1 MPTKPSRSSQL
12 KNYRA
17 PSSTAKKVGRGATRL
32 AADDLP
38 RRTLEEAVRVA
49 DCLHSQFAGHPTSW
63 NDLADA
69 LKIGRET
76 NSTKYLFWSAAAYGL
91 INKEPSNSYSLAET
105 GRKILSPIYDGEDRE
120 AKVKALLTPN
130 ILSRFCTDYNNHPLP
145 TEDIFSNVLERK
157 YGIPRERIREAMEL
171 IIANARF
178 VGILREEGE
187 KRIIELGAD
196 SAVPETNGDAPRLA
210 SVDESPAAGASEW
223 ANVCF
228 YITPIGDDGSE
239 VRKHA
244 DMMLK
249 HLVEPA
255 VKGIGLNVVRADKI
269 EKSGLITQQVL
280 EFLAY
285 SKLCI
290 ADLSFNNPN
299 AFYELGVRHVCL
311 LPTIQIIRKGDKIPF
326 DVSQGRTITVDTSDV
341 YTVMDK
347 FESARKE
354 LGEHL
359 KASLQ
364 DSKEA
369 SSVDNP
375 VLTYLP
381 GIKISL
387 PSPKA

>member
-1 MPTKPSRSSQL
+1 MSPRRSSQAR
-12 KNYRA
+12 KRIVNDTSKDAQEDVR
-17 PSSTAKKVGRGATRL
+17 SSGRLGAE
-32 AADDLP
+32 DLP
-38 RRTLEEAVRVA
+38 RKALEEAVRVA
-49 DCLHSQFAGHPTSW
+49 DCLHSQFAGQVTTW

-69 LKIGRET
+69 LAIGRES
-76 NSTKYLFWSAAAYGL
+76 NPTKYLFWSAAAYGL

-105 GRKILSPIYDGEDRE
+105 GRKILSPIYEGEDRE
-120 AKVKALLTPN
+120 AKLKALLTPN
-130 ILSRFCTDYNNHPLP
+130 ILSRFYTDYNNHPLP

-157 YGIPRERIREAMEL
+157 YGVPRARIKEAKDL
-171 IIANARF
+171 ILANARF
-178 VGILREEGE
+178 VGILREEGD
-187 KRIIELGAD
+187 KRLIALGSD
-196 SAVPETNGDAPRLA
+196 SVVPETSGDPAPLFP
-210 SVDESPAAGASEW
+210 VDDSARSAANEW
-223 ANVCF
+223 AKVCF
-228 YITPIGDDGSE
+228 YITPIGEDGTE

-255 VKGIGLNVVRADKI
+255 VTDLALNVVRADRI
-269 EKSGLITQQVL
+269 DKSGLITQQIL

-290 ADLSFNNPN
+290 VDLSFGNPN
-299 AFYELGVRHVCL
+299 AFYELGVRHMCL

-354 LGEHL
+354 LVEHL

-364 DSKEA
+364 DIKQ
-369 SSVDNP
+369 VDNP
-375 VLTYLP
+375 VSTYLP
-381 GIKISL
+381 GIKVSL
-387 PSPKA
+387 PPSKSS

>member
-1 MPTKPSRSSQL
+1 MEAVPMPGERTRKVKTKSIRGKPDARSLSRL
-12 KNYRA
+12 
-17 PSSTAKKVGRGATRL
+17 GAE
-32 AADDLP
+32 DLP
-38 RRTLEEAVRVA
+38 RKTLEEAVRVGE
-49 DCLHSQFAGHPTSW
+49 CLHSQFAGRSTAW

-105 GRKILSPIYDGEDRE
+105 GRKILSPIYESEGQE
-120 AKVKALLTPN
+120 AKLKALLTPN
-130 ILSRFCTDYNNHPLP
+130 ILSRFYTDYNNHLLP
-145 TEDIFSNVLERK
+145 TDAIFSNVLERK
-157 YGIPRERIREAMEL
+157 YGVPRERIQEAKEV
-171 IIANARF
+171 IIANGRF
-178 VGILREEGE
+178 AGILREDDE
-187 KRIIELGAD
+187 KQSIMLGMD
-196 SAVPETNGDAPRLA
+196 SVVPETTGL
-210 SVDESPAAGASEW
+210 SVPVTTDHESARSVISEW
-223 ANVCF
+223 AKICF
-228 YITPIGDDGSE
+228 YITPIGEDGTE

-255 VKGIGLNVVRADKI
+255 VQDLGMTVVRADKI
-269 EKSGLITQQVL
+269 EKSGLITQQVF

-285 SKLCI
+285 SGLCI

-299 AFYELGVRHVCL
+299 AFYELGVRHMCV

-326 DVSQGRTITVDTSDV
+326 DVSQGRTIVVDTSDI
-341 YTVMDK
+341 YTVIDK

-354 LGEHL
+354 LAEHL

-364 DSKEA
+364 GAKEA
-369 SSVDNP
+369 NSVDNP

-387 PSPKA
+387 PPSKS